1 MYNILYMY
9 GHKGEKKEGNMPL
22 QKLIDYLEENQVKF
36 TRIIHS
42 TAYTAQVIAHR
53 AHISGNMLAKTIV
66 LKDEEKKFIMVV
78 LPANYQID
86 MEKVSNIHG
95 QKLELATEDEFRKL
109 FPGCETGGMPPFG
122 NLFGLAVY
130 VSESLAKTEEI
141 VFNAGNH
148 RELLQ
153 MSFGDFNRLVK
164 PTIAVF
170 SRKRS

>member
-1 MYNILYMY
+1 
-9 GHKGEKKEGNMPL
+9 MPL

-53 AHISGNMLAKTIV
+53 AHISGNMLAKTVV
-66 LKDEEKKFIMVV
+66 LKDPEENFLMAV

-86 MEKVSNIHG
+86 MEKISEVYGN
-95 QKLELATEDEFRKL
+95 KLMLATEDEFRKL

-122 NLFGLAVY
+122 NLFGLPVY
-130 VSESLAKTEEI
+130 ISETMGKCEDI

-153 MSFGDFNRLVK
+153 LQCNDFKRLVN
-164 PTIAVF
+164 PSVAAF
-170 SRKRS
+170 SRKRG

>member
-1 MYNILYMY
+1 
-9 GHKGEKKEGNMPL
+9 MPL
-22 QKLIDYLEENQVKF
+22 KKLIDFLEENQVKF

-66 LKDEEKKFIMVV
+66 LKDPEEKFVMAV

-86 MEKVSNIHG
+86 ISKLSKIHG
-95 QKLELATEDEFRKL
+95 KKLDLATEDEFRRL

-122 NLFGLAVY
+122 NLFNLTVY
-130 VSESLAKTEEI
+130 ASESLAKSEEI
-141 VFNAGNH
+141 AFNAGNH

-153 MSFGDFNRLVK
+153 MGFSDFKNLVK
-164 PTIAVF
+164 PEIASF
-170 SRKRS
+170 SRKRC

>member
-1 MYNILYMY
+1 
-9 GHKGEKKEGNMPL
+9 MPL

-53 AHISGNMLAKTIV
+53 THISGNMLAKTIIF
-66 LKDEEKKFIMVV
+66 KDPESRFLMAVV
-78 LPANYQID
+78 PANYHVD
-86 MEKVSNIHG
+86 LEKLSEIHG
-95 QKLELATEDEFRKL
+95 KKLELSTENEVGKL

-122 NLFGLAVY
+122 NLFGLPVY
-130 VSESLAKTEEI
+130 VSKTLAQSQEI
-141 VFNAGNH
+141 AFNAGNH

-153 MSFGDFNRLVK
+153 MSFADFERLVK

>member
-1 MYNILYMY
+1 
-9 GHKGEKKEGNMPL
+9 MPL
-22 QKLIDYLEENQVKF
+22 QKLIDYLEENQVRF

-66 LKDEEKKFIMVV
+66 LKDSDNKYIMAV

-86 MEKVSNIHG
+86 IEKVSHIHG
-95 QKLELATEDEFRKL
+95 KKLELATEDEFRNL
-109 FPGCETGGMPPFG
+109 FPSCETGGMPPFG
-122 NLFGLAVY
+122 NLFGLPVY
-130 VSESLAKTEEI
+130 ASESLAKTEEI

-153 MSFGDFNRLVK
+153 MHFEDFNRLVK
-164 PTIAVF
+164 PVIAVF
-170 SRKRS
+170 SRKRC

>member
-1 MYNILYMY
+1 
-9 GHKGEKKEGNMPL
+9 MPL

-36 TRIIHS
+36 TRVIHS

-66 LKDEEKKFIMVV
+66 LKDPENKYAMAV

-86 MEKVSNIHG
+86 MEKISG
-95 QKLELATEDEFRKL
+95 LYGKKLDLATEDEFRNL
-109 FPGCETGGMPPFG
+109 FSCCETGGMPPFG
-122 NLFGLAVY
+122 NLFGLPVF

-141 VFNAGNH
+141 AFNAGNH

-153 MSFGDFNRLVK
+153 MHFDDFNRLVK